1 MVRAVLVPHTGEFK
15 WEKSSGNL
23 SSLGAGDGGTTV
35 VKGVVESIL
44 SSMSGDALFES
55 RTRNVF
61 SVVVVV
67 VVLTVVVVVVTVV
80 VVVIIVVVVGAWVVI
95 VVVLEVTTGL

>member
-1 MVRAVLVPHTGEFK
+1 VVRAVLVPHTGEFK

-23 SSLGAGDGGTTV
+23 SSLGAGDGGATV

-61 SVVVVV
+61 SVV

-95 VVVLEVTTGL
+95 VVVLEVTTDL